1 MAHLMKCYIK
11 DEDAISLSIQ
21 QLACLNH
28 SCWTILIISTSLK
41 NLNQHA
47 NHQVDLCSFES
58 FCAFDSC
65 STDLGECT
73 RQVQRLISFIGWLGS
88 WWLWLLW
95 GSRWRHR
102 LMATSRSWWSRS
114 NTGTQIL
121 FWPLPSTN
129 VPTWTSTTTASQWA
143 RRCAR
148 CKSQYRTS

>member
-1 MAHLMKCYIK
+1 MKCYIK

-73 RQVQRLISFIGWLGS
+73 RQVQRLISFIVVT
-88 WWLWLLW
+88 
-95 GSRWRHR
+95 RF
-102 LMATSRSWWSRS
+102 LMAMT
-114 NTGTQIL
+114 
-121 FWPLPSTN
+121 PLRLAME
-129 VPTWTSTTTASQWA
+129 TSTYGDEPIMMIEKQHRHANPILTTTEYKCTDLDKYNNGLTMSKEM
-143 RRCAR
+143 C
-148 CKSQYRTS
+148 TV